1 MTEKKNS
8 PGGGGAS
15 KISQKD
21 ALKDLLSLPPPTKG
35 MQRFSLV
42 VFFFIAVV
50 VITFLFLNP
59 LFLPFL
65 PDFFGSGEGAGTE
78 VAADAP
84 DEENTLYQ
92 CPMHPEVIEEEPG
105 ECPICTMKL
114 MPIQEPA
121 REISPQGSGE
131 RTILYWYAPMD
142 PTFISDQP
150 GLSPMGMKLVPKYAD
165 EGVSSENVIRIDP
178 VQVQNMGVVSDRVQ
192 RTDLVRVIRTV
203 GILDFDVDNVYWI
216 NLKFSG
222 WIEKV
227 RVNYVGQEIRK
238 GQPLFEIYSPEL
250 VTTQEEFLRALE
262 YRDSLAGSKREE
274 TLKQAENLLTS
285 AHRRL
290 LYWDISPQQIA
301 AIEKSR
307 DVQRTLQVESP
318 VDGVVVQVMDQALEG
333 MFVTQGMNLYK
344 LADLSSIWVHAD
356 VYESDLSWVREDQAA
371 DVELSYFPGETFRG
385 KVLYLYPELNEK
397 TRTVK
402 VCVEIPNPNR
412 RLRPGM
418 YANVRI
424 RGEALRN
431 VVAIPDSAILRSG
444 ERNIVF
450 LDLGE
455 GQYGPQEVKLG
466 VRGEN
471 NLVQILEGLQ
481 GGERVVVQA
490 QFMLDS
496 ESRVQE
502 AIRKM
507 RSRKQEQL
515 EVQGKEEL
523 PLPKASGHV
532 N

>member
-1 MTEKKNS
+1 
-8 PGGGGAS
+8 
-15 KISQKD
+15 
-21 ALKDLLSLPPPTKG
+21 
-35 MQRFSLV
+35 
-42 VFFFIAVV
+42 
-50 VITFLFLNP
+50 
-59 LFLPFL
+59 
-65 PDFFGSGEGAGTE
+65 
-78 VAADAP
+78 
-84 DEENTLYQ
+84 
-92 CPMHPEVIEEEPG
+92 
-105 ECPICTMKL
+105 
-114 MPIQEPA
+114 
-121 REISPQGSGE
+121 
-131 RTILYWYAPMD
+131 
-142 PTFISDQP
+142 
-150 GLSPMGMKLVPKYAD
+150 
-165 EGVSSENVIRIDP
+165 
-178 VQVQNMGVVSDRVQ
+178 
-192 RTDLVRVIRTV
+192 
-203 GILDFDVDNVYWI
+203 
-216 NLKFSG
+216 
-222 WIEKV
+222 
-227 RVNYVGQEIRK
+227 
-238 GQPLFEIYSPEL
+238 LFEIYSPEL
-250 VTTQEEFLRALE
+250 VTTQEEFIRALE
-262 YRDSLAGSKREE
+262 YMDSLAGSKREE

-290 LYWDISPQQIA
+290 LYWDISPQQVA

-444 ERNIVF
+444 ERNLVF

-455 GQYGPQEVKLG
+455 GHYRPQEVKLG